1 MPAISS
7 LSVNDA
13 AATPVAHTFSPVSTN
28 GGHAYWAD
36 RSLATPAGYFK
47 IDHNV
52 ENPNGNRS
60 VYRVTIGYGVPTLAS
75 IDGVQTVVRTSS
87 AQVVFNLHPDS
98 TLQERKD
105 LMAFVTNSLGLTD
118 MKNSVWNIEPFY

>member
-1 MPAISS
+1 VPAISS

-13 AATPVAHTFSPVSTN
+13 AATPVTHTFSPVSTN
-28 GGHAYWAD
+28 GAHAYWAD
-36 RSLATPAGYFK
+36 RSQATPAGYYK

-52 ENPNGNRS
+52 EAPNGTRT
-60 VYRVTIGYGVPTLAS
+60 VHRVTVGFGVPTLAS
-75 IDGVQTVVRTSS
+75 IDGVQTVVRTNS

-105 LMAFVTNSLGLTD
+105 LLAFVTNALGLAD
-118 MKNSVWNIEPFY
+118 MKNSVWNIEPFW